1 MCPDVFSRPFLG
13 AEGKGHRLFVWY
25 WTNVWSRWKGRQA
38 QSRLSQ
44 GHWARLR
51 PARGRGLGS
60 DPPGTCHAE
69 DLGFP
74 PGESPKFNY
83 LKASHLWLLRTAQTS
98 WPVFVGYKS
107 EHLLTNHH
115 HSGFERIPFPR
126 SLLNPD
132 QGRVRLPLPLAG
144 TTFREVP
151 RAWQQ
156 PRSQWREAPRWVTG
170 DALP

>member
-1 MCPDVFSRPFLG
+1 MCSPGHSSGLKERVIAFLCGTEPMFGAGGKAVRPR
-13 AEGKGHRLFVWY
+13 A
-25 WTNVWSRWKGRQA
+25 
-38 QSRLSQ
+38 LSQ
-44 GHWARLR
+44 GHWARLW

-144 TTFREVP
+144 TTFQEVP

-156 PRSQWREAPRWVTG
+156 PRSQWREALRWITG